1 MKLFEEDD
9 EDTLYLKLV
18 NNLAK
23 LTLKERTGP
32 GGDSES
38 FLQKPASDYQ
48 KRWHLQSSEDK
59 TLPGLLVFQA
69 IASKYPDYGSVEE
82 LIKRWRK
89 IQDEKTGSNLVAN
102 IDGIEA
108 GAVSSERALHSFKSL
123 LCKRCFMYDCS
134 LHNDPIVDASL
145 RLPGREGQEEEIPS
159 GPCGDQC
166 FLNLPSVRAVMT
178 PRSLN
183 ISTKVSQHASIALLS
198 SSCLPF
204 SRVPVPTSRNSP
216 RRPAG
221 NCWAVITPRIS
232 CLSGLTAR

>member
-23 LTLKERTGP
+23 LTINERSGP
-32 GGDSES
+32 AGDSEN
-38 FLQKPASDYQ
+38 FLHEPASDYQ
-48 KRWHLQSSEDK
+48 KRWHHQSSEDK
-59 TLPGLLVFQA
+59 TLPSLLVFQA

-108 GAVSSERALHSFKSL
+108 VAVSSERALHSFKSL

-159 GPCGDQC
+159 SGPCGAQC
-166 FLNLPSVRAVMT
+166 YQNLSSVRSVMT

-183 ISTKVSQHASIALLS
+183 TSTKVSQH
-198 SSCLPF
+198 C
-204 SRVPVPTSRNSP
+204 TSLRS
-216 RRPAG
+216 
-221 NCWAVITPRIS
+221 VFIMFTF
-232 CLSGLTAR
+232 L

>member
-23 LTLKERTGP
+23 LTINERSGP
-32 GGDSES
+32 AGDSEN
-38 FLQKPASDYQ
+38 FLHEPVSDYQ
-48 KRWHLQSSEDK
+48 KRWHHQSSEDK
-59 TLPGLLVFQA
+59 TLPSLLVFQA

-89 IQDEKTGSNLVAN
+89 IQDEKTGNNLVAN

-108 GAVSSERALHSFKSL
+108 VAVSSERALHSFKSL

-159 GPCGDQC
+159 SGPCGAQC
-166 FLNLPSVRAVMT
+166 YQNLSSVRSVMT

-183 ISTKVSQHASIALLS
+183 TSTKVSQH
-198 SSCLPF
+198 C
-204 SRVPVPTSRNSP
+204 TSLRS
-216 RRPAG
+216 
-221 NCWAVITPRIS
+221 VFII
-232 CLSGLTAR
+232 LTFL